1 MKRILLFTVLTFA
14 GAYSFAQGQIGNGDM
29 ESWANNDEPD
39 NWNSFLSASGT
50 WSGAAGN
57 QCEQSTDVRPGS
69 TGTKSCRIWANSIFG
84 VVANGNVT
92 LGRIEMGS
100 TNPTSSNNYNYTIT
114 GDADFSEPLVD
125 MPDSIVYWVKFTPN
139 GGNGNARMKATLHT
153 DYNYRDPEDAA
164 SAVEVVATA
173 VDNYPSTQGN
183 WERHAIAFN
192 YAGPATTNAYILVTF
207 TTNETGGQG
216 DDDDEVLI
224 DDVELIYNSST
235 NSIEDQDNDG
245 IVVSMDNTNNLINF
259 TSTSDLNG
267 TYTVF
272 NTLGQKIQTGNV
284 ASKVNFEAVSGV
296 YFVHLNTNDRVYSF
310 EILKN

>member
-39 NWNSFLSASGT
+39 NWNSFLTASGT
-50 WSGAAGN
+50 WASFAGN
-57 QCEQSTDVRPGS
+57 QCEASSDVRPGS
-69 TGTKSCRIWANSIFG
+69 TGSTSCRIWSNSVLGTI
-84 VVANGNVT
+84 ANGNVT

-100 TNPTSSNNYNYTIT
+100 TTPTSSSNYNYTIT
-114 GDADFSEPLVD
+114 GDADFSESLAD

-173 VDNYPSTQGN
+173 VDNYPSTGGN
-183 WERHAIAFN
+183 WERHAIAFD

-207 TTNETGGQG
+207 TTNEVGGQG

-224 DDVELIYNSST
+224 DDVELIYNPDT
-235 NSIEDQDNDG
+235 NGLEDQENDG
-245 IVVSMDNTNNLINF
+245 IVVSMDKTSNVINF

-272 NTLGQKIQTGNV
+272 NTLGQTIQTGNV
-284 ASKVNFEAVSGV
+284 SSKVNFEAVAGV
-296 YFVHLNTNDRVYSF
+296 YFVHLNTNDKVYSF